1 MGIMEVCEMAIVRR
15 RSPFTELESLRDAMD
30 RVFEDSLLASNR
42 YGSGYQTPMPVN
54 VRSTGDE
61 LEVEAA
67 LPGVKPEDVEL
78 TVEGGTLVISATSG
92 SGADGERDGY
102 LIREIRRG
110 SFARTIAL
118 PTGYE
123 PDRASARFDDGVLR
137 VTIPKA
143 EQLRPRQ
150 IRINAQSGD
159 THVEQPRVEAGTG
172 A

>member
-1 MGIMEVCEMAIVRR
+1 MSIVRR
-15 RSPFTELESLRDAMD
+15 RSPFTELESLRAAMD
-30 RVFEDSLLASNR
+30 RLFEDSLLGSNR
-42 YGSGYQTPMPVN
+42 YGSAYQTPMPVN

-61 LEVEAA
+61 LEIEAA

-78 TVEGGTLVISATSG
+78 TVEGGTLVISATSR
-92 SGADGERDGY
+92 SDEDDERDGY
-102 LIREIRRG
+102 LVREIRRG

-137 VTIPKA
+137 VAIPKA

-150 IRINAQSGD
+150 IRINAQSD
-159 THVEQPRVEAGTG
+159 EAHLEQPHVEAGSG
-172 A
+172 G

>member
-1 MGIMEVCEMAIVRR
+1 VRR
-15 RSPFTELESLRDAMD
+15 RSPFAELESLRNAMD
-30 RVFEDSLLASNR
+30 RLFEDSLLGSNR
-42 YGSGYQTPMPVN
+42 YGPAYQTPMPVN

-67 LPGVKPEDVEL
+67 LPGVKPEDVEV
-78 TVEGGTLVISATSG
+78 TVEGGTLVIAATNG
-92 SGADGERDGY
+92 SDDDERDGY
-102 LIREIRRG
+102 LVREIRRG
-110 SFARTIAL
+110 SLARTIAL

-123 PDRASARFDDGVLR
+123 ADRASARFDHGVLT

-150 IRINAQSGD
+150 IRIDGQSD
-159 THVEQPRVEAGTG
+159 DAKAEQPRVEAGSG